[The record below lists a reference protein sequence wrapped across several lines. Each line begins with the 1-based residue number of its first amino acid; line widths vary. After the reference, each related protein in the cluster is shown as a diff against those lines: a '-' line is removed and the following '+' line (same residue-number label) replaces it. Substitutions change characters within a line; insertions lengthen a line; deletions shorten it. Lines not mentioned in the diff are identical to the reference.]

1 MKIQRHV
8 MKHCVV
14 LPYVYTALRLPI
26 KQLAAAGL
34 VVLSASGAPVVLAA
48 SSGADA
54 VSRGAYLV
62 NSFGC
67 ADCHTPMKMG
77 PKGPEPDLSRA
88 LSGHPEQ
95 LKLSPPPKAD
105 ESWVWFGSA
114 TNTAYAGPWGIS
126 YAVNITS
133 DKETGLGAWKED
145 DFVKAIKTGKH
156 AGVGRPIMPPMP
168 WPAMSHMTEDDL
180 RAIFQYLQTVPPVRN
195 RAPDYQPPAQ

>member
-1 MKIQRHV
+1 
-8 MKHCVV
+8 MKHRVV
-14 LPYVYTALRLPI
+14 LPHLQTAFQRSVKKP
-26 KQLAAAGL
+26 AVVGL
-34 VVLSASGAPVVLAA
+34 ILFGVGGSPAVLAA
-48 SSGADA
+48 SSNADA

-77 PKGPEPDLSRA
+77 PKGPESDQSRV

-105 ESWVWFGSA
+105 ESWAWFGSA

-126 YAVNITS
+126 YAANITS

-168 WPAMSHMTEDDL
+168 WPAMSHMTENDL

>member
-1 MKIQRHV
+1 
-8 MKHCVV
+8 MKHRVV
-14 LPYVYTALRLPI
+14 LLYLHTALRLPI
-26 KQLAAAGL
+26 KQLAVAGL
-34 VVLSASGAPVVLAA
+34 VALSASSWPVVGAA
-48 SSGADA
+48 SNNTDA

-145 DFVKAIKTGKH
+145 DFVKAMKTGKH

-168 WPAMSHMTEDDL
+168 WQAFSHLTEDDL
-180 RAIFQYLQTVPPVRN
+180 RAMFQYLQTVPPVHN